1 METADTPEHTVPPVA
16 TPEPALRTRTRFGTP
31 RMRPFHIR
39 VRTFDSFRH
48 VDYRLVWGGTLLSSG
63 GFWVQQVIVGW
74 LTYNLTE
81 SAFLT
86 SLALGVDTIPILLV
100 GPFGG
105 VLADRWDRRKLLVIV
120 YLYQTLLTLG
130 FSALVFTNNVDSW
143 HIFAFIVMMGASWVV
158 IDPARM
164 SMIPRIVPRENLVN
178 AFALNGL
185 AFNGSRLFAPG
196 IAGGLLVVAGA
207 GPALLFEAGLQAT
220 AVILAL
226 AIKIRSTESRGG
238 GLASA
243 VGDVREAIVYVWSNP
258 LTRSLFLVGMV
269 PALLMM
275 PFVQGL
281 MPVYTA
287 EVFGVGASGL
297 GLLMSTF
304 GAGATVGALTMA
316 TLGDVR
322 RKGLL
327 VLLSIAIMGAAMLV
341 FSRNTNYVLAFPII
355 LVISLAIAT
364 FFTSLTATL
373 QGAIDD
379 RFRGRVSALYM
390 FTWGIFPIGSLLAG
404 TLADSYGPRSATLVG
419 GTAILITITALAL
432 GPARTLLHD
441 P

>member
-1 METADTPEHTVPPVA
+1 METADTPEQMAPPIA

-31 RMRPFHIR
+31 RMRPLRIR

-48 VDYRLVWGGTLLSSG
+48 VDYRLIWGGTLLSSG

-74 LTYNLTE
+74 LTYSLTE

-120 YLYQTLLTLG
+120 YTYQALLTVG
-130 FSALVFTNNVDSW
+130 FSALVFTDSIDSW

-164 SMIPRIVPRENLVN
+164 SMIPRIVPRETLVN

-243 VGDVREAIVYVWSNP
+243 IGDVREAIVYVWSNP
-258 LTRSLFLVGMV
+258 LTRSLFLVGTV

-327 VLLSIAIMGAAMLV
+327 VLLSIAIMGAAMLL
-341 FSRNTNYVLAFPII
+341 FSRNTTYALAFPII
-355 LVISLAIAT
+355 MVISLAMAT
-364 FFTSLTATL
+364 FFTSLNATL

-390 FTWGIFPIGSLLAG
+390 FTWGMFPVGSLLAG

-432 GPARTLLHD
+432 GPARALLRD